1 MIRLY
6 NNSLCLWPSAYTDFS
21 VASTPWKEGKG
32 DLVRSVGKN
41 SLLLLNLPPDKRGL
55 IHEND
60 ISSLILRFA
69 PVRCNKARIIINE
82 ARDVSQLSEIGF
94 YKASEEEI

>member
-1 MIRLY
+1 MPE
-6 NNSLCLWPSAYTDFS
+6 CLTSDGWQT
-21 VASTPWKEGKG
+21 VAEGTT
-32 DLVRSVGKN
+32 VGY
-41 SLLLLNLPPDKRGL
+41 KR
-55 IHEND
+55 
-60 ISSLILRFA
+60 ILRFA

>member
-1 MIRLY
+1 MALGLY
-6 NNSLCLWPSAYTDFS
+6 RFFGGLHSLERGERRPCPFGREELAVAPESAS
-21 VASTPWKEGKG
+21 
-32 DLVRSVGKN
+32 
-41 SLLLLNLPPDKRGL
+41 PDKRGL

-69 PVRCNKARIIINE
+69 PVRCNKARIIING
-82 ARDVSQLSEIGF
+82 ARDVPQLSEIGF